1 MAGNDEKYV
10 SLRTDKQILKKKMS
24 INSDVL
30 QVQQSLGIVG
40 RSPRLQQAIA
50 AAIQAAPYDVNV
62 LIVGENGVGKEVFHK
77 ILHDYSKRKF
87 KKRIP
92 VNCGALPEGTINSEL
107 FGHVKGAYTG
117 ALADRKGFFEE
128 ADGGTIFLDEVGE
141 LPLDTQAR
149 LLRILESGEYQRMG
163 SNEVRKTDVRI
174 VAATNRDLRQAI
186 ERGTF
191 REDLYYRLSTIT
203 IRVPALRDRPEDI
216 HLLFRKFAS
225 DVANQYNI
233 PGIKVDDSGRQLLL
247 AYRWPGN
254 VRQLLH
260 LVEEISIV
268 EPERTITA
276 DILKQYLPDFESRV
290 SFGGNGN
297 NNSDEFLPGEKAAL
311 YQLILGMRQQ
321 LEEVRQRLG
330 MTSSANTPNF
340 SASRSL
346 GPAHPIVTPPPVS
359 KTTEDFEEQEA
370 IEVEESSHSS
380 YQEPTP
386 SLHNSK
392 IKTLEEMEKEAIAA
406 ALVRHSGN
414 KRKAAEELGISE
426 RTIHRKIADYGL

>member
-1 MAGNDEKYV
+1 
-10 SLRTDKQILKKKMS
+10 MS
-24 INSDVL
+24 VESDVL
-30 QVQQSLGIVG
+30 QVQQSLGIIG

-62 LIVGENGVGKEVFHK
+62 LIVGENGAGKEVFHK
-77 ILHDYSKRKF
+77 ILHNYSNRRF

-149 LLRILESGEYQRMG
+149 LLRILETGEYQRMG
-163 SNEVRKTDVRI
+163 SNEVRKTDVRV

-186 ERGTF
+186 DRGTF

-225 DVANQYNI
+225 DVANQYRI
-233 PGIKVDDSGRQLLL
+233 PGISVDDSGRQLLL

-268 EPERTITA
+268 EPERVITA
-276 DILKQYLPDFESRV
+276 EILKRYLPDFESRV
-290 SFGGNGN
+290 SVGGQGQP
-297 NNSDEFLPGEKAAL
+297 SGDEFLPGEKAAL
-311 YQLILGMRQQ
+311 YQIILGMRQQ
-321 LEEVRQRLG
+321 LEEVRRHLG
-330 MTSSANTPNF
+330 MTTDTSKPATT
-340 SASRSL
+340 ALSRAL
-346 GPAHPIVTPPPVS
+346 GPAQPIVTPPPS
-359 KTTEDFEEQEA
+359 AKPNDDWEEQEA
-370 IEVEESSHSS
+370 IEVDDTAAAAPATSSSAPHTAKV
-380 YQEPTP
+380 Q
-386 SLHNSK
+386 
-392 IKTLEEMEKEAIAA
+392 TLEEMEREAIAA
-406 ALVRHSGN
+406 ALTRHGGN

>member
-1 MAGNDEKYV
+1 
-10 SLRTDKQILKKKMS
+10 MS

-30 QVQQSLGIVG
+30 QVQQSLGIIG
-40 RSPRLQQAIA
+40 RSPKLQQAIA

-77 ILHDYSKRKF
+77 ILHNYSNRKF
-87 KKRIP
+87 KKRIA

-163 SNEVRKTDVRI
+163 SSEVRKTDVRI

-191 REDLYYRLSTIT
+191 REDLFYRLSTIT
-203 IRVPALRDRPEDI
+203 IRVPALRERQEDI

-225 DVANQYNI
+225 DIANQYRI
-233 PGIKVDDSGRQLLL
+233 PGISVDDSGRQLLL

-268 EPERTITA
+268 EEERVITA
-276 DILKQYLPDFESRV
+276 DILKRYLPDFEARV
-290 SFGGNGN
+290 SVGGQGQP
-297 NNSDEFLPGEKAAL
+297 SGDEFLPGEKAAL
-311 YQLILGMRQQ
+311 YQLILSMRQQ
-321 LEEVRQRLG
+321 IEEIRQHLG
-330 MTSSANTPNF
+330 MPSPSATPNTNP
-340 SASRSL
+340 ARAL
-346 GPAHPIVTPPPVS
+346 GPAGPIITPAPQPS
-359 KTTEDFEEQEA
+359 KPIDDFEEQEA
-370 IEVEESSHSS
+370 VEVDESSSNVYSAPHSAPAS
-380 YQEPTP
+380 SSQP
-386 SLHNSK
+386 K
-392 IKTLEEMEKEAIAA
+392 VQTLEDMERQAIAA
-406 ALVRHSGN
+406 ALVRHGGN

-426 RTIHRKIADYGL
+426 RTIHRKIADYGLQ

>member
-1 MAGNDEKYV
+1 M
-10 SLRTDKQILKKKMS
+10 
-24 INSDVL
+24 NSDVL

-77 ILHDYSKRKF
+77 ILHNYSNRRF

-149 LLRILESGEYQRMG
+149 LLRILETGEYQRMG
-163 SNEVRKTDVRI
+163 SNEIRKTDVRV
-174 VAATNRDLRQAI
+174 VAATNKDLRQAI

-191 REDLYYRLSTIT
+191 REDLYYRLATVTIH
-203 IRVPALRDRPEDI
+203 VPPLRERPEDI

-225 DVANQYNI
+225 DIANQYRI
-233 PGIKVDDSGRQLLL
+233 PGISVDDSGRQLLL

-268 EPERTITA
+268 EEERVITA
-276 DILKQYLPDFESRV
+276 DILKRYLPDFESRV
-290 SFGGNGN
+290 SLGGQGQP
-297 NNSDEFLPGEKAAL
+297 SGDEFLPGEKAAL

-321 LEEVRQRLG
+321 LEEVRQHLG
-330 MTSSANTPNF
+330 LSKRNTSAPTSN
-340 SASRSL
+340 SRAL
-346 GPAHPIVTPPPVS
+346 GPASPIITPSSQSVVS
-359 KTTEDFEEQEA
+359 QQDDDFEEQEA
-370 IEVEESSHSS
+370 VEVEDISNVPARETSNGGH
-380 YQEPTP
+380 PI
-386 SLHNSK
+386 K
-392 IKTLEEMEKEAIAA
+392 IQTLEEMEKEAIAA
-406 ALVRHSGN
+406 ALVRHGGN

>member
-1 MAGNDEKYV
+1 M
-10 SLRTDKQILKKKMS
+10 
-24 INSDVL
+24 NSDVL

-40 RSPRLQQAIA
+40 RSPRLQQAIS

-77 ILHDYSKRKF
+77 ILHNYSNRRF

-128 ADGGTIFLDEVGE
+128 ADGGTIFLEEVGE

-149 LLRILESGEYQRMG
+149 LLRILETGEYQRMG
-163 SNEVRKTDVRI
+163 SNEIRKTDVRV
-174 VAATNRDLRQAI
+174 VAATNKDLHQAI

-191 REDLYYRLSTIT
+191 REDLYYRLATVTIH
-203 IRVPALRDRPEDI
+203 VPALRERPEDI

-225 DVANQYNI
+225 DVANQYRI
-233 PGIKVDDSGRQLLL
+233 PGISVDDGAKQLLL

-268 EPERTITA
+268 EEERVITA
-276 DILKQYLPDFESRV
+276 DILKRYLPDFESRV
-290 SFGGNGN
+290 SVGGQGQP
-297 NNSDEFLPGEKAAL
+297 SGDEFLPGEKAAL

-321 LEEVRQRLG
+321 LEEVRQHLG
-330 MTSSANTPNF
+330 LSNRNASAPTSNSRALAPASPIITPSPSAHTPQ
-340 SASRSL
+340 
-346 GPAHPIVTPPPVS
+346 
-359 KTTEDFEEQEA
+359 EDFEEQEA
-370 IEVEESSHSS
+370 VVVEDIANTPAREINNVHS
-380 YQEPTP
+380 
-386 SLHNSK
+386 LK
-392 IKTLEEMEKEAIAA
+392 IQTLEEMEKEAIAS
-406 ALVRHSGN
+406 ALVRHGGN

>member
-1 MAGNDEKYV
+1 M
-10 SLRTDKQILKKKMS
+10 
-24 INSDVL
+24 NSDVL

-40 RSPRLQQAIA
+40 RSPRLQQAIS

-77 ILHDYSKRKF
+77 ILHNYSNRRF

-149 LLRILESGEYQRMG
+149 LLRILETGEYQRMG
-163 SNEVRKTDVRI
+163 SNEIRKTDVRV
-174 VAATNRDLRQAI
+174 VAATNKDLHQAI

-191 REDLYYRLSTIT
+191 REDLYYRLATVTIH
-203 IRVPALRDRPEDI
+203 VPALRERPEDI

-225 DVANQYNI
+225 DVANQYRI
-233 PGIKVDDSGRQLLL
+233 PGISVDDGAKQLLL

-268 EPERTITA
+268 EEERVITA
-276 DILKQYLPDFESRV
+276 DILKRYLPDFESRV
-290 SFGGNGN
+290 SVGGQGQP
-297 NNSDEFLPGEKAAL
+297 SGDEFLPGEKAAL

-321 LEEVRQRLG
+321 LEEVRQHLG
-330 MTSSANTPNF
+330 LSNRNPSAPTSNSRALAPASPIITPSPSAHTPQ
-340 SASRSL
+340 
-346 GPAHPIVTPPPVS
+346 
-359 KTTEDFEEQEA
+359 EDFEEQEA
-370 IEVEESSHSS
+370 VVVEDIANAPAREINNVHS
-380 YQEPTP
+380 
-386 SLHNSK
+386 LK
-392 IKTLEEMEKEAIAA
+392 IQTLEEMEKEAIAS
-406 ALVRHSGN
+406 ALVRHGGN